1 MSHQSQPRRFCSNT
15 ALTNDQKTAKFST
28 APRGSA
34 SMSKT
39 CTRFGDPFELFQL
52 KTAIDTIDT
61 FRWKNARL
69 FVNNYE
75 FNTKGIVNRAVYKCI
90 ELYSVFGIAD
100 DLDCDSYIFHCAEAP
115 GGFIQA
121 TNGVIES
128 SQVCTVSGTPANTPE
143 GKGEWTLVHR
153 HNHSSRPRV
162 YTMSLR
168 NTGDARVPMY
178 TKNPNV
184 IIPGRVRIDYGI
196 DGTGDITNWKN
207 IDHIGTL
214 AGTRFN
220 MVTADGGFDEGIHF
234 NNKEQLHYSL
244 VFSEVYSAV
253 RLLARGG
260 NFIVKVFDL
269 FTETSAHIVYLLTL
283 LFDDVFMYKPKTS
296 RPTNSEKY
304 IVCKYLNC
312 DNEFRS
318 FVLQKLQKSMV
329 RKTFALFDSLDSQ
342 FVSEL
347 KSANEQFL
355 VSQCKY
361 LQVAVNLCSSRC
373 FIENVRYF
381 IDRSSAKKQETF
393 ELWVGGIRLADTA
406 SFMSRLK
413 EGVLELC
420 SGKRGTVSFS

>member
-1 MSHQSQPRRFCSNT
+1 
-15 ALTNDQKTAKFST
+15 
-28 APRGSA
+28 
-34 SMSKT
+34 MSKT
-39 CTRFGDPFELFQL
+39 CTRFGDPFELFRL

-100 DLDCDSYIFHCAEAP
+100 NLDCDSYIFHCAEAP

-121 TNGVIES
+121 TNSVIES
-128 SQVCTVSGTPANTPE
+128 AGVRVGSDTTDTE
-143 GKGEWTLVHR
+143 DKGKDEWTLVYR
-153 HNHSSRPRV
+153 HNHRRCHSSRPRV

-168 NTGDARVPMY
+168 NTGDSRVPMY

-253 RLLARGG
+253 QLLARGG

-283 LFDDVFMYKPKTS
+283 LFDDVFVYKPKTS

-312 DNEFRS
+312 DNEFRR
-318 FVLQKLQKSMV
+318 FVLQQLQKSMV
-329 RKTFALFDSLDSQ
+329 HKTFALFDSLDSR

-347 KSANEQFL
+347 KTANEQFL

-381 IDRSSAKKQETF
+381 IDRGATKKQETF
-393 ELWVGGIRLADTA
+393 ELWTANIRRGERHSTTA
-406 SFMSRLK
+406 SVR
-413 EGVLELC
+413 V
-420 SGKRGTVSFS
+420 